1 MQKIN
6 KQKTGFRFGLHRLK
20 VLSEVGR
27 IVYLSRT
34 YRVVLV
40 ETETGQKYVAIR
52 LYNASGKFIKQFLVE
67 PEIASQVGGL
77 LAGSSPR

>member
-6 KQKTGFRFGLHRLK
+6 KQRTGFRFGLHRLK

-34 YRVVLV
+34 YKVVLV
-40 ETETGQKYVAIR
+40 ETEGGKRYLAIR
-52 LYNASGKFIKQFLVE
+52 LYNEKGKFIKQFLVE
-67 PEIASQVGGL
+67 PEIASQVGQL
-77 LAGSSPR
+77 LAGNGPR

>member
-1 MQKIN
+1 MQGIH

-40 ETETGQKYVAIR
+40 ETEAGQKYVAIR

-67 PEIASQVGGL
+67 PEIAPKVGLL
-77 LAGSSPR
+77 LAGGNPR

>member
-1 MQKIN
+1 MQGIH

-34 YRVVLV
+34 YRVVFV
-40 ETETGQKYVAIR
+40 ETETGKRYLAIR
-52 LYNASGKFIKQFLVE
+52 LYNEKGKFIKQFLVE
-67 PEIASQVGGL
+67 PEIASQVGRL
-77 LAGSSPR
+77 LAGNSLR

>member
-1 MQKIN
+1 MQGIH

-34 YRVVLV
+34 YRVVFV
-40 ETETGQKYVAIR
+40 ETETGKRYLAIR
-52 LYNASGKFIKQFLVE
+52 LYNEKGKFIKQFLVE
-67 PEIASQVGGL
+67 PEIASQVGRL
-77 LAGSSPR
+77 LAGSSLR